1 MARPAKFNRT
11 AMTIEEKVN
20 NEIKAAMLA
29 KNQPRLEAL
38 RAIKSVVLLLK
49 TSPEGLTEESAT
61 KALQKEAKKRRETA
75 DIYTQQNRNDL
86 AEVEL
91 FQAGVI
97 EEYLPKQMSEAE
109 LRTALQQVIAET
121 GASSPADMGKVMGAA
136 TKKFAG
142 QADGKMISAIVKE
155 LLSK

>member
-142 QADGKMISAIVKE
+142 LADGKMISAIVKE

>member
-1 MARPAKFNRT
+1 
-11 AMTIEEKVN
+11 MTIEEKVN
-20 NEIKAAMLA
+20 AEIKTAMLA
-29 KNQPRLEAL
+29 KDQPRLEAL

-61 KALQKEAKKRRETA
+61 KALQKEAKKRKETA
-75 DIYTQQNRNDL
+75 EIYKQQNREDL
-86 AEVEL
+86 AGVEL

-97 EEYLPKQMSEAE
+97 EEYLPKQMDEASLREALVQLKTE
-109 LRTALQQVIAET
+109 L
-121 GASSPADMGKVMGAA
+121 GASSPADMGKMMGAA

-155 LLSK
+155 LLSQG

>member
-1 MARPAKFNRT
+1 MARPVLFNRT

>member
-1 MARPAKFNRT
+1 
-11 AMTIEEKVN
+11 
-20 NEIKAAMLA
+20 MLA
-29 KNQPRLEAL
+29 KDQPRLEAL

-61 KALQKEAKKRRETA
+61 KALQKEAKKRKETA
-75 DIYTQQNRNDL
+75 EIYKQQNREDL
-86 AEVEL
+86 AGVEL

-97 EEYLPKQMSEAE
+97 EEYLPKQMDEASLRDALVQLKTE
-109 LRTALQQVIAET
+109 L
-121 GASSPADMGKVMGAA
+121 GASSPADMGKMMGAA

-155 LLSK
+155 LLSQG